1 MDFRSA
7 AGYPPRLMPRSRR
20 APHVHKFGGAS
31 LADSAAV
38 RHAVEI
44 IRRHRKEPTVVVVSA
59 MAGTTDALLG
69 VAQQAGAGESRT
81 VASLIAGLRSRHAE
95 TARALLPSG
104 GARADLLAYVGD
116 VFEELEALAE
126 GLRLLRELTPRTTDY
141 LVARGERLS
150 ARLVAAALEA
160 AGGKARYVDALDLV
174 HTDGAFG
181 QAAPDFART
190 DRSVQRTLVPLLA
203 RGIVPVVPGFI
214 GSTPGGESATLGRGG
229 SDLTATLLARALGAA
244 RVSLWKDVPGLLT
257 ADPRVVPDA
266 RVIPQLHAREA
277 AELAYYGARVLHPR
291 ALIPVAGRRIPVHVR
306 PFGDPDAP
314 GTEVSERVAP
324 ARFPVKALT
333 AAGGQALVTVTGNG
347 MLGVPGIAARTFA
360 ALQAR
365 RISVSLIS
373 QASSEH
379 SICFSVPEALAADAR
394 ESLEREF
401 AGEIARGEIDGVEL
415 APGMATVA
423 VVGLG
428 MHGTPGVAAAVFTAL
443 AAAKINVVA
452 IAQGS
457 SELNISVV
465 VEGRQ
470 AAEAQRRIHS
480 AFQLSRIAGGGVIQP
495 ERMELVLLGFGQIGR
510 TLAAM
515 IGRVHRPALDLRV
528 AAVIDRSGFVFDPQG
543 LGPRRLAALAADKKK
558 GRRLADAPRGRAGTA
573 EEAIRHIA
581 GYALTRPVLLDLT
594 ADDTAGALEQ
604 GLTHGMDLV
613 LANKLPLAGRR
624 AVSDALWQTARARGR
639 RILHEATVGAG
650 LPIID
655 TYHKLTESGD
665 RVERIDGLLSGTLGY
680 VLSDVSAGAG
690 FSQAVRSAM
699 HRGYTEPD
707 PREDLSG
714 MDVGRKALILGRL
727 LGYPGE
733 LSRSAVESLVP
744 KWARAIPLDEFLARL
759 EELDN
764 GWRRRVEAAAK
775 DHMVLRYVATVTPS
789 RIAVGLRPVP
799 TSSPLAALK
808 GSDNQ
813 VVFTTARYKAN
824 PLVITGPG
832 AGAEVT
838 AAGVLNDIL
847 RLAGA

>member
-1 MDFRSA
+1 
-7 AGYPPRLMPRSRR
+7 
-20 APHVHKFGGAS
+20 VHKFGGAS

-38 RHAVEI
+38 RHAVDI
-44 IRRHRKEPTVVVVSA
+44 LRRHVQEPTVVVVSA

-81 VASLIAGLRSRHAE
+81 VASLIARLRSRHAE
-95 TARALLPSG
+95 VARALLPAGRS
-104 GARADLLAYVGD
+104 RADVLAYIGD
-116 VFEELEALAE
+116 VFEELEALAQ

-141 LVARGERLS
+141 LASRGERLS

-160 AGGKARYVDALDLV
+160 AGTKAKYVDAIDLV

-190 DRSVQRTLVPLLA
+190 DRSVQRTLLPLLA
-203 RGIVPVVPGFI
+203 RGIVPIVPGFI
-214 GSTPGGESATLGRGG
+214 GATPEGEVATLGRGG

-277 AELAYYGARVLHPR
+277 AELAYYGAKVLHPR
-291 ALIPVAGRRIPVHVR
+291 ALIPVAGRRIPVYVR
-306 PFGDPDAP
+306 PFGDPDSA

-324 ARFPVKALT
+324 GRFPVKALT
-333 AAGGQALVTVTGNG
+333 AAGGQALVTVTGSG
-347 MLGVPGIAARTFA
+347 MLGVPGIAARTFH
-360 ALQAR
+360 ALHVRQ
-365 RISVSLIS
+365 ISVSLIS

-379 SICFSVPEALAADAR
+379 SICFSVPEALAGEAR
-394 ESLEREF
+394 ASLEREF
-401 AGEIARGEIDGVEL
+401 TGEIARGEIDGIEVNL
-415 APGMATVA
+415 DMATVA

-428 MHGTPGVAAAVFTAL
+428 MHGTPGVAATVFSAL
-443 AAAKINVVA
+443 AGAKINVVA

-465 VEGRQ
+465 VEARQ
-470 AAEAQRRIHS
+470 AAEAQRRIHA

-495 ERMELVLLGFGQIGR
+495 ERMEVILLGFGQIGR
-510 TLAAM
+510 ALAAM
-515 IGRVHRPALDLRV
+515 VGQVRRPALDLKV

-543 LGPRRLAALAADKKK
+543 LGPRRLAALAADKKA
-558 GRRLADAPRGRAGTA
+558 GGRLADAPRGRAGTA
-573 EEAIRHIA
+573 EEAVQHIA
-581 GYALTRPVLLDLT
+581 SYALTRPVLVDLT
-594 ADDTAGALEQ
+594 ADDTAPALEQ
-604 GLTHGMDLV
+604 ALMHGMDLV
-613 LANKLPLAGRR
+613 LANKRPLAGRR
-624 AVSDALWQTARARGR
+624 GVSEALWQTARARGR
-639 RILHEATVGAG
+639 RVLHEATVGAG

-655 TYHKLTESGD
+655 TFHKLTESGD
-665 RVERIDGLLSGTLGY
+665 RVDRIEGLLSGTLGY
-680 VLSDVSAGAG
+680 VLSEVSAGAP
-690 FSQAVRSAM
+690 FSRAVRAAM
-699 HRGYTEPD
+699 VLGYTEPD

-714 MDVGRKALILGRL
+714 MDVGRKALILARL
-727 LGYPGE
+727 LGYQGE
-733 LSRSAVESLVP
+733 LSRTAVESLVP
-744 KWARAIPLDEFLARL
+744 KWARTLTVADFVRRL
-759 EELDN
+759 PELDRA
-764 GWRRRVEAAAK
+764 WRRRVDAAAA
-775 DHMVLRYVATVTPS
+775 DGTVLRYVATVTRS
-789 RIAVGLRPVP
+789 KIAVGLRAVP
-799 TSSPLAALK
+799 TSSPLAAIK

-813 VVFTTARYKAN
+813 LVFTTARYKAN

>member
-1 MDFRSA
+1 
-7 AGYPPRLMPRSRR
+7 
-20 APHVHKFGGAS
+20 VHKFGGAS

-38 RHAVEI
+38 RHDVDI
-44 IRRHRKEPTVVVVSA
+44 IHRHAHEPTVVVVSA

-95 TARALLPSG
+95 VARSILPSG
-104 GARADLLAYVGD
+104 RGRADVLSYIGD
-116 VFEELEALAE
+116 VFEELEALAQ

-141 LVARGERLS
+141 LASRGERLS
-150 ARLVAAALEA
+150 ARLVAAALD
-160 AGGKARYVDALDLV
+160 AGGTKAKYVDALDLV

-190 DRSVQRTLVPLLA
+190 DRSAQRTLVPLLA
-203 RGIVPVVPGFI
+203 RGIIPVVPGFI
-214 GSTPGGESATLGRGG
+214 GCTPDGEVATLGRGG
-229 SDLTATLLARALGAA
+229 SDLTATLLARALGAS

-277 AELAYYGARVLHPR
+277 AELAYYGAKVLHPR
-291 ALIPVAGRRIPVHVR
+291 ALIPVAGRRIPVFVR
-306 PFGDPDAP
+306 PFADPAAS

-347 MLGVPGIAARTFA
+347 MLGVPGIAARTFH
-360 ALQAR
+360 ALHERQ
-365 RISVSLIS
+365 ISVSLIS

-379 SICFSVPEALAADAR
+379 SICFSVPDRFAADAQ
-394 ESLEREF
+394 ESLTREF
-401 AGEIARGEIDGVEL
+401 RGEIARGEIDGIEL
-415 APGMATVA
+415 TPEMATVA

-428 MHGTPGVAAAVFTAL
+428 MHGTPGVAASVFGAL
-443 AAAKINVVA
+443 AAGKINVVA

-465 VEGRQ
+465 VEAKHAG
-470 AAEAQRRIHS
+470 EAQRRIHD
-480 AFQLSRIAGGGVIQP
+480 AFQLSRIAGGGVIRA
-495 ERMELVLLGFGQIGR
+495 ERMEVVLLGFGQIGR
-510 TLAAM
+510 SLAAM
-515 IGRVHRPALDLRV
+515 IGQVRRPALELKV

-543 LGPRRLAALAADKKK
+543 LGPRRLAGLAAEKRK
-558 GRRLADAPRGRAGTA
+558 GVRLADAPRGRAANA

-581 GYALTRPVLLDLT
+581 GYALTRPVLVDLT
-594 ADDTAGALEQ
+594 ADETAPALEL
-604 GLTHGMDLV
+604 GMLHGMDLV
-613 LANKLPLAGRR
+613 LANKRPLAGRR
-624 AVSDALWQTARARGR
+624 ALSDSLWQTARARGR
-639 RILHEATVGAG
+639 RVQHEATVGAG

-655 TYHKLTESGD
+655 TYHKLIESGD
-665 RVERIDGLLSGTLGY
+665 RVERIEGLLSGTLGF
-680 VLSDVSAGAG
+680 VLTEVSAGVP
-690 FSQAVRSAM
+690 FSTAVRDARK
-699 HRGYTEPD
+699 RGYTEPD
-707 PREDLSG
+707 PRDDLSG
-714 MDVGRKALILGRL
+714 MDVGRKALILARL
-727 LGYPGE
+727 LGYQGE
-733 LSRSAVESLVP
+733 LSRAAVKSLVP
-744 KWARAIPLDEFLARL
+744 KWARTIPLPDFLERL
-759 EELDN
+759 DELDD
-764 GWRRRVEAAAK
+764 GWRRRVDAAARSG
-775 DHMVLRYVATVTPS
+775 MVMRYVATVTPS
-789 RIAVGLRPVP
+789 KIAVGLRQVP
-799 TSSPLAALK
+799 ITSPLAAIK

-813 VVFTTARYKAN
+813 LVFTTARYNAN

>member
-1 MDFRSA
+1 M
-7 AGYPPRLMPRSRR
+7 
-20 APHVHKFGGAS
+20 HKFGGAS

-38 RHAVEI
+38 RHAVDI
-44 IRRHRKEPTVVVVSA
+44 IRRHRQEPTVVVVSA

-81 VASLIAGLRSRHAE
+81 VAPLIARLRSRHAE
-95 TARALLPSG
+95 VARALLPSG
-104 GARADLLAYVGD
+104 RARADVLADVLAYIGD
-116 VFEELEALAE
+116 VFDELEALAQ
-126 GLRLLRELTPRTTDY
+126 GLLLLRELTPRTTDF
-141 LVARGERLS
+141 LASRGERLS

-160 AGGKARYVDALDLV
+160 TGTKARYVDAVDLV

-181 QAAPDFART
+181 HAAPDFART
-190 DRSVQRTLVPLLA
+190 DRAVHRTLAPLLG
-203 RGIVPVVPGFI
+203 RGIIPVVPGFI
-214 GSTPGGESATLGRGG
+214 GVTPDGEVATLGRGG
-229 SDLTATLLARALGAA
+229 SDLTATLLARGLGAT

-277 AELAYYGARVLHPR
+277 AELAYYGAKVLHPR
-291 ALIPVAGRRIPVHVR
+291 ALIPVAGRRIPVYVR
-306 PFGDPDAP
+306 PFGDPEAA

-324 ARFPVKALT
+324 GRFPVKALT
-333 AAGGQALVTVTGNG
+333 AAGGQALVTVTGSG
-347 MLGVPGIAARTFA
+347 MLGVPGIAARTFH
-360 ALQAR
+360 ALHERQ
-365 RISVSLIS
+365 ISVSLIS

-379 SICFSVPEALAADAR
+379 SICFSVPESFAEDAR

-401 AGEIARGEIDGVEL
+401 AGEIGRGEIDGVEL
-415 APGMATVA
+415 NLDMATVA

-443 AAAKINVVA
+443 AGAKINVVA

-465 VEGRQ
+465 VEARQ
-470 AAEAQRRIHS
+470 APEAQRRIHA

-495 ERMELVLLGFGQIGR
+495 ERMEVILLGFGQIGR
-510 TLAAM
+510 TLATM
-515 IGRVHRPALDLRV
+515 LGQVRRTALDLKV

-543 LGPRRLAALAADKKK
+543 LGPRRLAGLAAEKRK

-573 EEAIRHIA
+573 EEAVRHIA
-581 GYALTRPVLLDLT
+581 SYALTRPVLVDLT
-594 ADDTAGALEQ
+594 ADDTAAVLEA

-613 LANKLPLAGRR
+613 LANKRPLAGRR
-624 AVSDALWQTARARGR
+624 AVSEALWQTARARGR
-639 RILHEATVGAG
+639 RVLHEATVGAG

-655 TYHKLTESGD
+655 TYHKLIESGD
-665 RVERIDGLLSGTLGY
+665 RVERIEGLLSGTLGY
-680 VLSDVSAGAG
+680 VLSEVSAGTA
-690 FSQAVRSAM
+690 FSQAVRAAM
-699 HRGYTEPD
+699 SRGYTEPD

-714 MDVGRKALILGRL
+714 MDVGRKALILARL
-727 LGYPGE
+727 LGYSGE
-733 LSRSAVESLVP
+733 LSRTAVESLVP
-744 KWARAIPLDEFLARL
+744 KWARTLPLADFLTRLDE
-759 EELDN
+759 LDA
-764 GWRRRVEAAAK
+764 GWRRRVETAAK
-775 DHMVLRYVATVTPS
+775 NGTVLRYVATVSPA
-789 RIAVGLRPVP
+789 RIAVGLRAVP
-799 TSSPLAALK
+799 AASPLAAIK

-813 VVFTTARYKAN
+813 LVFTTARYKAN